1 MAKTAVK
8 KTKSAPKIEAQA
20 PAAPIKTKTRDRKS
34 VFVYLTASE
43 LRDRIGADVR
53 IGISRKELTAII
65 LKEKKA
71 QLLAD
76 EGLE

>member
-1 MAKTAVK
+1 MAKVASK
-8 KTKSAPKIEAQA
+8 KTKSAPKIETSDPA
-20 PAAPIKTKTRDRKS
+20 PAKASRNRKS
-34 VFVYLTASE
+34 VFIQLTASE
-43 LRDRIGADVR
+43 LSDRIGADVK
-53 IGISRKELTAII
+53 IGVSRKDLTAII